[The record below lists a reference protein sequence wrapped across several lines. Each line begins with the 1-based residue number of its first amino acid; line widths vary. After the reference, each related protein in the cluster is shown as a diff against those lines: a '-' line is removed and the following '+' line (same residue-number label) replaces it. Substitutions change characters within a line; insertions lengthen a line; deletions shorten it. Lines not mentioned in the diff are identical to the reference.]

1 MKTRMRGNTGR
12 RAEAARRGRGGFTL
26 AELLIVIAIIGVLST
41 LAFVVLSRALRT
53 SRAAVERQT
62 IIALR
67 NGVESFKQEFGFPPP
82 LVDDTDPVNMT
93 TGNPNVRGD
102 AFLRSEEDV
111 NEPRYSTLSLPY
123 YIFGLLGVKEDGV
136 AGPGFTEPLRDG
148 TFSRRGRAYPSR
160 MDVSSD
166 GARLKRD
173 PGNAVR
179 MAYVDRWGKAATS
192 SAGWPAVN
200 SIRYYRW
207 KPAFKDS
214 GALDQY
220 LVPRAVGD
228 PNVDIGLRSA
238 EYAIV
243 SVGPDGVTDERRPLP
258 LLTPGGPGAD
268 ARTDIVILDKRLTA
282 DDIVEVGQ

>member
-1 MKTRMRGNTGR
+1 VKTPKRGISGGPGGR
-12 RAEAARRGRGGFTL
+12 RRAGFTL
-26 AELLIVIAIIGVLST
+26 AELLIVIAIIGLLAT
-41 LAFVVLSRALRT
+41 LAFVVLSRSLRD

-67 NGVESFKQEFGFPPP
+67 NGVESFKQEFGFAPP
-82 LVDDTDPVNMT
+82 LIDDSDPVNPT
-93 TGNPNVRGD
+93 THNPNVRGE
-102 AFLRSEEDV
+102 AFLRSAEDI

-123 YIFGLLGVKEDGV
+123 YVFGLLGKDEDGV
-136 AGPGFTEPLRDG
+136 DGPGYTEPQRDG

-160 MDVSSD
+160 MDISSD

-173 PGNAVR
+173 PADPVR

-192 SAGWPAVN
+192 SEGWPAAN
-200 SIRYYRW
+200 PIRYYRW
-207 KPAFKDS
+207 KPAFKAS

-228 PNVDIGLRSA
+228 PNTNIALRGA

-258 LLTPGGPGAD
+258 VQAPGGPAAD
-268 ARTDIVILDKRLTA
+268 PRTEAEPIDGRVTA